1 MNKTEKALK
10 MLEEFNYQATIV
22 DDKLY
27 ITAWDAEHGD
37 SADFR
42 VSDEDI
48 DKWAADYDLNRRTEL
63 LQEIRCDLNM
73 IYDTIKATGNEEFY
87 ELEYHESFPLKTLLS
102 NIDCELDELQK
113 LESSND

>member
-1 MNKTEKALK
+1 MKKIKKALK
-10 MLEEFNYQATIV
+10 MMEEFNYPATIV
-22 DDKLY
+22 NGKLY

-63 LQEIRCDLNM
+63 LQEMRVDLKM
-73 IYDTIKATGNEEFY
+73 IYETIKATGKEEFY
-87 ELEYHESFPLKTLLS
+87 ELEYHESFPIKTLLS
-102 NIDCELDELQK
+102 NIDCHLDELQK

>member
-1 MNKTEKALK
+1 MNKMQKALK

-27 ITAWDAEHGD
+27 ITAWDAEHCD

-63 LQEIRCDLNM
+63 LREMRTDLNM
-73 IYDTIKATGNEEFY
+73 IYDTIKAKGKGEFY
-87 ELEYHESFPLKTLLS
+87 ELEYHESFPIKTLLS
-102 NIDCELDELQK
+102 NIDCQLDELNK
-113 LESSND
+113 LQ

>member
-1 MNKTEKALK
+1 MNKIEKALK
-10 MLEEFNYQATIV
+10 MMEEFNYQATIV

-27 ITAWDAEHGD
+27 VTAWNMEQSD

-42 VSDEDI
+42 VSEEDI

-63 LQEIRCDLNM
+63 LQEMRVDLNM
-73 IYDTIKATGNEEFY
+73 IYDTIKATGKKFY

-102 NIDCELDELQK
+102 NIDCQLDELQK
-113 LESSND
+113 LESND